1 MPNSFTFESEW
12 EDVEDRSQ
20 GTSSSKKSDEQ
31 DDIKQQLTRGG
42 ETRNVFRLKVTA
54 FLVMVLAGVGIS
66 VTVFKLT
73 RDSQLYE
80 FKIQYEGSAEVRNDV
95 GQKQGSSISATI
107 PLLAEGKNSSRLE
120 RGEGELMERVR
131 YLRLFASLTIIL
143 SFQLKL
149 CFFRY
154 RKFSI
159 PSIASF
165 WKWDRLVDWPYPKQ
179 RTVSITISPFRS

>member
-31 DDIKQQLTRGG
+31 DDIKHQLTRGG

-54 FLVMVLAGVGIS
+54 LLVMVLAGVGIS

-95 GQKQGSSISATI
+95 GQEGSSSSSSTTTTSVRRKKLISF
-107 PLLAEGKNSSRLE
+107 GK
-120 RGEGELMERVR
+120 G
-131 YLRLFASLTIIL
+131 
-143 SFQLKL
+143 
-149 CFFRY
+149 
-154 RKFSI
+154 
-159 PSIASF
+159 
-165 WKWDRLVDWPYPKQ
+165 
-179 RTVSITISPFRS
+179 